1 MQHKINKKNLSVA
14 LVKSKLNFLDFLN
27 KFVYYHVTKEGNK
40 INVQESSTY
49 TWIKNIYNNNQ
60 THYEENTINTLSK
73 ILNIDPQ
80 LLIQNSQIDIF
91 NKEYEV
97 FLRAR
102 IFNYLS
108 TQNKDTVENF
118 KTHIDKDIATILK
131 GL

>member
-1 MQHKINKKNLSVA
+1 MQHKINKQNLSVA
-14 LVKSKLNFLDFLN
+14 LVKSKLNFLEFLN

-49 TWIKNIYNNNQ
+49 AWIKNIYNNNQ

-73 ILNIDPQ
+73 ILNIDPP
-80 LLIQNSQIDIF
+80 LLIQNKQIDIF

-102 IFNYLS
+102 VFNYLS
-108 TQNKDTVENF
+108 TQNSDTVKNF
-118 KTHIDKDIATILK
+118 KTYNDRDIATNL
-131 GL
+131 